1 MKTILFL
8 LMLVQVAYA
17 QTAEP
22 MAFTTAEGVVLGGT
36 LTLPK
41 DLSRPVRVVLLI
53 AGSGPTDRDCNSGS
67 QLKSN
72 AYAMLADSLTR
83 MGVAVLRYDKR
94 GSGQNIP
101 AVMKQLK
108 PENHRF
114 DFYINDAVGFIKQ
127 LQADKRF
134 NNVFVAGHSEGSL
147 VGMIAAR
154 QTNATGFI
162 SLAGAGRNIADIL
175 KVQLGRG
182 QSPEVQRYV
191 NVRLDSLRA
200 GQRVQSVTP
209 GLMTIMNPPM
219 QPAMISW
226 MKYDP
231 AVEISQFKGPV
242 LLIQGKR
249 DVQVAVSEAELLQ
262 KARPDAQLVY
272 FDLMNHILKEAPEA
286 FMANIQTY
294 TEPSRPLLKGVADA
308 IADFVKKK

>member
-1 MKTILFL
+1 MKIILFL
-8 LMLVQVAYA
+8 LLLAPVAFA

-22 MAFTTAEGVVLGGT
+22 MAFTTAEGIELGGT

-41 DLSRPVRVVLLI
+41 DLGRPVPVVLLI
-53 AGSGPTDRDCNSGS
+53 AGSGPTDRDCNGGS

-101 AVMKQLK
+101 AVIKQLK

-134 NNVFVAGHSEGSL
+134 NKVFIAGHSEGSL

-162 SLAGAGRNIADIL
+162 SLAGPGRNIADIL
-175 KVQLGRG
+175 KVQLSRG
-182 QSPEVQRYV
+182 QTPEVQRFI

-200 GQRVQSVTP
+200 GQRVQLVTP
-209 GLMTIMNPPM
+209 GLMSIMNPPM

-226 MKYDP
+226 MQYDP
-231 AVEISQFKGPV
+231 AVEIKQFKEPV
-242 LLIQGKR
+242 LIIQGKR
-249 DVQVAVSEAELLQ
+249 DVQVAVSEAELLH
-262 KARPDAQLVY
+262 KARPDGQLVY
-272 FDLMNHILKEAPEA
+272 FDLMNHILKDAPEA
-286 FMANIQTY
+286 FMANVQTY
-294 TEPSRPLLKGVADA
+294 AEPQRPLTKGLAEA
-308 IADFVKKK
+308 IAEFVKKW

>member
-8 LMLVQVAYA
+8 LLLVQTAFG
-17 QTAEP
+17 QTTEP
-22 MAFTTAEGVVLGGT
+22 MAFTTAEGIELGGT

-41 DLSRPVRVVLLI
+41 DLSRPVPVVLLI
-53 AGSGPTDRDCNSGS
+53 AGSGPTDRNCNSGT

-72 AYAMLADSLTR
+72 AYAMLADSLSR

-134 NNVFVAGHSEGSL
+134 KKVFVAGHSEGSL
-147 VGMIAAR
+147 VGMLAAR
-154 QTNATGFI
+154 QTNANGFI

-182 QSPEVQRYV
+182 QSPEVQRYI

-209 GLMTIMNPPM
+209 GLMMIMNPPM

-226 MKYDP
+226 MQYDP

-249 DVQVAVSEAELLQ
+249 DVQVAVSESELLQ
-262 KARPDAQLVY
+262 KARPDAQIAY
-272 FDLMNHILKEAPEA
+272 FDLMNHVLKEAPEA

-294 TEPSRPLLKGVADA
+294 TEPSRPIVKGVADS
-308 IADFVKKK
+308 ITDFVKKK